1 MHFTIDRIDTT
12 AMISLDLSF
21 KCRYY
26 RRIYRE
32 LFGEEY
38 QSDCEEDDSL
48 SASDSSDDKE
58 DTQNDPEK
66 APWPQ
71 EIWSTT
77 GSLYSRSSFL
87 LRSDTFSLS
96 LFCNSLSLC
105 IRFTLFLEED
115 DVRFSNRNLI
125 LVSSMILS
133 WILMRFYAAHPIY
146 HLVMITP

>member
-1 MHFTIDRIDTT
+1 VTIYESNPNANNTDNFLTQSSFPTDWGENKTLMHFTIDRIDTT

-66 APWPQ
+66 AP
-71 EIWSTT
+71 
-77 GSLYSRSSFL
+77 
-87 LRSDTFSLS
+87 
-96 LFCNSLSLC
+96 
-105 IRFTLFLEED
+105 
-115 DVRFSNRNLI
+115 
-125 LVSSMILS
+125 
-133 WILMRFYAAHPIY
+133 
-146 HLVMITP
+146 